1 MKADRRDGN
10 RYIGLTGRYKLES
23 GTCNV
28 CSAPCSSCVHRNAGS
43 VSEES
48 PGENSHGVVASQCS
62 FNEGDLLRSSR
73 LNLVHD
79 TSSEHSESQEV
90 VRSSSDHQV
99 KKSVIVESSTHSV
112 IGMVGESGENIVLN
126 KAEERNTSAMSES
139 ESADSEPQEVD
150 VSNALLLQYFTFIS
164 QL

>member
-48 PGENSHGVVASQCS
+48 SGENSHGVVASQCS

-90 VRSSSDHQV
+90 VRSSNHQV
-99 KKSVIVESSTHSV
+99 KKSVLVESSTHSV

-126 KAEERNTSAMSES
+126 KGEEPNTLAMSEC

-150 VSNALLLQYFTFIS
+150 VSNALLLQYFTFVS